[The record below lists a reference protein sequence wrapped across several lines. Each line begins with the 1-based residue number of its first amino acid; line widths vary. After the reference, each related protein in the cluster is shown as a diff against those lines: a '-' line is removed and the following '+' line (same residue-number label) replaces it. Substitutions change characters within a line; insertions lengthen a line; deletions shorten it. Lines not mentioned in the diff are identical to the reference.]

1 RRRRP
6 RSPHHH
12 RRRPQRP
19 HHQPIDWSQRD
30 PVGDPNR
37 CGDPHRARGQPGM
50 TIDSALKGL
59 LNQVLATGSEAS
71 STGSSV
77 DTGGMSS
84 GQHGLRAEA
93 PLPSFLDVAKEMQ
106 THTELEWEREG
117 NVSTLI
123 PHQIERLETTRVT
136 MTIPGEN
143 TLLSY
148 GKKL

>member
-1 RRRRP
+1 
-6 RSPHHH
+6 
-12 RRRPQRP
+12 
-19 HHQPIDWSQRD
+19 
-30 PVGDPNR
+30 
-37 CGDPHRARGQPGM
+37 
-50 TIDSALKGL
+50 
-59 LNQVLATGSEAS
+59 QVLATGSEAS

-148 GKKL
+148 GKKLKGECDPGITMRTDHHVQIQVSEAPTTSVLMGGPSTHSKAVEFQDWRARASEGYSMSTDGH